1 MRPEEIRAL
10 GDLAGRAIGGGAAR
24 VRDMH
29 EGIAERTFAAVGPG
43 GAPVQ
48 AIHDRIAGGVYKT
61 VGGTVGVAAR
71 LGARVI
77 AARRP
82 SDTRS
87 IHDSAA
93 GRVAL
98 GALNGAFGDLL
109 ERDANPLALAMTIRR
124 GGRDVGT
131 GAAELARA
139 FPDATPRLAI
149 FLHGLC
155 ETDDAWRL
163 RASEHAP
170 YGERLQR
177 ELGYTP
183 VYVRYNSGRHISENG
198 RDLARLLADTFAAW
212 PTQVTEIALI
222 GHSMGGLVARS
233 SCHYGVESDWVARV
247 RHVFMLG
254 CPHTGA
260 PLERITNAASAAL
273 AKLPETRTFAKALNL
288 RSAGVKDLRYGYLLD
303 DDWTDR
309 DPDVYLRH
317 TACEIP
323 FLGSANHYFVS
334 ATLSAESDSPV
345 GRAVGDLLVM
355 RSSAWGHGRR
365 GERLPFPVDHYRHYG
380 GANHFDLL
388 NHPAVYEQIRRW
400 LESVK
405 ALPPPAGV

>member
-10 GDLAGRAIGGGAAR
+10 GDLAGRAIGGGTAG

-29 EGIAERTFAAVGPG
+29 EGIAQRTFTAVGPG
-43 GAPVQ
+43 ATPVQ

-61 VGGTVGVAAR
+61 VGSTVGVAAR
-71 LGARVI
+71 LGASVL

-87 IHDSAA
+87 IHDSTA
-93 GRVAL
+93 GRIAL

-109 ERDANPLALAMTIRR
+109 ARDANPLALPMTIRR
-124 GGRDVGT
+124 GGRDVG
-131 GAAELARA
+131 ASADELVRA

-163 RASEHAP
+163 RASEHVP

-177 ELGYTP
+177 ELGFTP
-183 VYVRYNSGRHISENG
+183 LYVRYNSGRHISENG

-212 PTQVTEIALI
+212 PTPVIEIALI

-233 SCHYGVESDWVARV
+233 GCHYGVDAEWVASV

-254 CPHTGA
+254 CPHSGA
-260 PLERITNAASAAL
+260 PLERVTNAASAAL

-303 DDWTDR
+303 DDWFDH
-309 DPDVYLRH
+309 DPDAYLRR
-317 TACEIP
+317 TAREIP
-323 FLGSANHYFVS
+323 FLQSANHYCVC

-345 GRAVGDLLVM
+345 GRVVGDLLVM
-355 RSSAWGHGRR
+355 RSSAWAHGRR
-365 GERLPFPVDHYRHYG
+365 GERLRFPVDHYRHYG

-388 NHPAVYEQIRRW
+388 NHPAIYEQIRRW
-400 LESVK
+400 LGSVK
-405 ALPPPAGV
+405 LLRAPA